1 MVPDKIYFKNR
12 EVAAY
17 RLIDILPINKMKLED
32 WTVVST
38 SYNGYPIAEIIANE
52 LNAKLDIMFSR
63 KIFSPNND
71 ECEIAIVTETEEVV
85 IHEELVKAFDIS
97 LDFVFSKS
105 RYIFENELSNSVNK
119 FRRGSKLKNLENKNV
134 LLIDEGLNTS
144 LTMMACIKT
153 AIHLGAK
160 SVSVAIPILPT
171 ASILTI
177 ESIADDLYYVKNLD
191 HFITIDFYYDELEML
206 TYDDIKKYR
215 EKGRIDVNSV
225 RI

>member
-1 MVPDKIYFKNR
+1 MTADGIFFKNR

-32 WTVVST
+32 WTVIST
-38 SYNGYPIAEIIANE
+38 SYNGFPIASIIASE
-52 LNAKLDIMFSR
+52 LNAKPDIMFSR
-63 KIFSPNND
+63 KIYSPNNE
-71 ECEIAIVTETEEVV
+71 ECEVAIVTESEEVV

-97 LDFVFSKS
+97 LDFIFSKS
-105 RYIFENELSNSVNK
+105 RYIFDNELSSCVNK
-119 FRRGSKLKNLENKNV
+119 FRKGTKLSGLENKNV

-171 ASILTI
+171 ASINTI

-191 HFITIDFYYDELEML
+191 HFITIDFYYDELEEI
-206 TYDDIKKYR
+206 TYEEIKNY
-215 EKGRIDVNSV
+215 KG
-225 RI
+225 